1 VIGVTGVARH
11 ARARTRARGRTRG
24 GRLRLP
30 RPSPR
35 TIAAVVAAVAIL
47 GGAYLWVRQSSL
59 VAVRQV
65 QIAGLSGPDAPE
77 IRSALVSAARTM
89 TTLDVQVGRLDT
101 AVSPYPVVKG
111 LRVTTHFPH
120 GLRIVVVEQ
129 VPVAIVDVGG
139 ERTAVAADGTLL
151 HGVQPAATLPTIA
164 LAVTPGGTRVT
175 GTTRGEV
182 RMLAAAPYELLARI
196 STASSD
202 SVHGVVA
209 QLRSGPQ
216 IDFGDATQLAAKWR
230 SALQVLADP
239 HSAGAGYID
248 VTVPSRPAAGIGPDG
263 GTASSTQT
271 ATPQTATPQTATP
284 QTATTAPQ
292 TATTSQGG
300 ATTPASPPGQPT
312 EGTGTTG

>member
-1 VIGVTGVARH
+1 
-11 ARARTRARGRTRG
+11 
-24 GRLRLP
+24 
-30 RPSPR
+30 
-35 TIAAVVAAVAIL
+35 
-47 GGAYLWVRQSSL
+47 
-59 VAVRQV
+59 
-65 QIAGLSGPDAPE
+65 
-77 IRSALVSAARTM
+77 
-89 TTLDVQVGRLDT
+89 
-101 AVSPYPVVKG
+101 
-111 LRVTTHFPH
+111 
-120 GLRIVVVEQ
+120 
-129 VPVAIVDVGG
+129 
-139 ERTAVAADGTLL
+139 VAADGTLL

-175 GTTRGEV
+175 GTTRDEV

-248 VTVPSRPAAGIGPDG
+248 VTVPSRPAAGTGPDG

-271 ATPQTATPQTATP
+271 ATPQTATA

-292 TATTSQGG
+292 TATTSQAG
-300 ATTPASPPGQPT
+300 ATTPASPPSQPT
-312 EGTGTTG
+312 EGTGTAG